1 LAEVASTCGQTSIDA
16 TRCKRL
22 VTTER
27 REVSREEDELYRT
40 ERELNRLI
48 EKRARDFAANAAE
61 ETERWE
67 RSLRE
72 YRERQRVERLEA
84 WMVWHQSRARGFD
97 RLSTEHREKAAQL
110 AEQLMEL
117 EFEEGV

>member
-1 LAEVASTCGQTSIDA
+1 M
-16 TRCKRL
+16 
-22 VTTER
+22 
-27 REVSREEDELYRT
+27 
-40 ERELNRLI
+40 
-48 EKRARDFAANAAE
+48 
-61 ETERWE
+61 ERWE

-110 AEQLMEL
+110 ADEQLMEL
-117 EFEEGV
+117 EFEERVCEEFERGREEKGSASASSTELRFPFRKNSRTHPNRSGLERT